1 MMVKSLWSV
10 RAEIGRPKALTALVA
25 AALTV
30 AYAALPG
37 TALAD
42 GGRGSTTLF
51 SQPGGA
57 GGIDGDAASATGK
70 MGNTLSNPLGSAGGG
85 GGVNLTTGA
94 GAAGGARGIG
104 STGTQTAGGAAGATG
119 ATAATY
125 TTAQTVTSNFTA
137 GNGGAGSASNAAT
150 TLGGGGGGGVGISTT
165 ADLVIAAGT
174 ITGGRGYTGMNV
186 GSGGGG
192 VGIFSSA
199 HVTVQAGG
207 RVVGGAGGGTASL
220 GGAGGGGGMGVL
232 LTAGGGLDNYGTI
245 IGGDGGTASTT
256 GFTGG
261 GGGDG
266 GAGVQLTAA
275 GIVFNAGA
283 ITGGVGGR
291 GPGNTTGAPGGAG
304 VRFSAGGSLLN
315 TGTIT
320 GGAGGGAVTGGAGAT
335 GGAGVLFSAG
345 GTVVNQGT
353 ILGGNGGSSGS
364 GIGGAG
370 GVGIQGR
377 DVTIINAGLIRG
389 AVSGG
394 PGTSTQA
401 AAIQFTGGV
410 NVLEIQAGSVLNG
423 NALAYS
429 SADTLRLGGDTD
441 SSFDV
446 ASLGAAASGAQYQ
459 GFGVY
464 EKSGASTWALTGT
477 TAMSTSWTV
486 TGGALSISDDATLG
500 AASGTLTLNGGTLQN
515 TAAIAASRAIVLD
528 TLGGTLQTDADYTN
542 TGIISGAGG
551 LTKTGA
557 ATLTLGGANTY
568 AGGTTITAGTV
579 AISANE
585 NLGAAQ
591 SSVVLNGGT
600 LQTTVAMSINRNIV
614 LGADGGTLRTD
625 ADLSNGGEISGVGGL
640 TKTGVGTLTLT
651 GPITY
656 LGTTTIQEGTLLS
669 PAVNLGGND
678 ITNNGTLAVQQDSAG
693 QLDGA
698 INGTGNLIKL
708 GTGRL
713 NLTGGGDMSG
723 TTYVQAGT
731 LSINSS
737 LANSSIEV
745 DAGGTLGGNGTVGA
759 TTVRGGGRIAPGN
772 SVGTLRVNGNFVQ
785 ETGSTYVVEFD
796 NTSSDQIAVSGTAT
810 VQPGAGLTAVNTDSS
825 GSLLKAGT
833 KYTVLSTTGGLTG
846 TYSLNQTPLTAFLG
860 VRDSYDANNAYLTV
874 VQVRDPADAATTP
887 NQEATAGG
895 STGSVVS
902 DVVLN
907 SPTDDAARNTL
918 DQLSGAALA
927 SAKGAMVYDSRYS
940 RDLAIDRLRNAFCT
954 VGAQSDSRGA
964 SAADDAANRAG
975 RLGSCGNGDA
985 AGRVAWGQTW
995 GGWGHTNGN
1004 GNASGIDRD
1013 SAGFVVG
1020 MDVPVGSWRV
1030 GGLTGYSH
1038 GRYKVDDQNAR
1049 TESDDFHLGVY
1060 GGTQWGA
1067 LALRLGGVYTFHD
1080 INSGRD
1086 VNVATVGGRMKADYQ
1101 ANTTQAFGE
1110 LGYQLK
1116 AGPVALE
1123 PFVNLAYVN
1132 LHTNA
1137 FNERGGEAALSSR
1150 SDNTSTSFSTLG
1162 LRASSD
1168 LQLGKVDATVR
1179 GLVGWRRAYGDV
1191 TPKSK
1196 VSFNGGDTFTVSGVP
1211 IGKDAAVIGAGLDLH
1226 ITPRV
1231 TAGVAFDGQFGSGA
1245 SDRTVSGTIRVV
1257 F

>member
-1 MMVKSLWSV
+1 MMEKSLRPV
-10 RAEIGRPKALTALVA
+10 RAEIARPKVLAVLVSAALA
-25 AALTV
+25 AA
-30 AYAALPG
+30 YAGLPDS
-37 TALAD
+37 AWAD
-42 GGRGSTTLF
+42 GGRGSTTF
-51 SQPGGA
+51 ISQPGGA
-57 GGIDGDAASATGK
+57 GGVDGDAASATGK
-70 MGNTLSNPLGSAGGG
+70 MGNPLAGSAGSSGGG
-85 GGVNLTTGA
+85 GGVDLTTGT
-94 GAAGGARGIG
+94 GGSGGARGIG
-104 STGTQTAGGAAGATG
+104 ATGTQTAGGTAGLTG
-119 ATAATY
+119 ATAATF
-125 TTAQTVTSNFTA
+125 TTAQTVSSNLTGTA
-137 GNGGAGSASNAAT
+137 GGAGSAINATT

-165 ADLVIAAGT
+165 ADLVVAGGT
-174 ITGGRGYTGMNV
+174 ITGGRGYTAANV

-220 GGAGGGGGMGVL
+220 GGGGGGGGMGVL
-232 LTAGGGLDNYGTI
+232 LTVGGNLDNYGTL

-261 GGGDG
+261 GAGDG

-275 GIVFNAGA
+275 GTVFNAGA

-291 GPGNTTGAPGGAG
+291 GPGNTGGAPGGAG
-304 VRFSAGGSLLN
+304 VRFSGGGLLLN

-320 GGAGGGAVTGGAGAT
+320 GGVGGGAVTVGAAAA
-335 GGAGVLFSAG
+335 GGAGVALSTG

-353 ILGGNGGSSGS
+353 IIGGVGGNSAAGT
-364 GIGGAG
+364 GGAG
-370 GVGIQGR
+370 GAGISGS
-377 DVTIINAGLIRG
+377 DVTVVNAGLIRG
-389 AVSGG
+389 AVSGT
-394 PGTSTQA
+394 PGASTQA
-401 AAIQFTGGV
+401 AAIQFTGGI
-410 NVLEIQAGSVLNG
+410 NTLELQSGSVLSG

-429 SADTLRLGGDTD
+429 SADTLRLGGAADG
-441 SSFDV
+441 SFDV
-446 ASLGAAASGAQYQ
+446 STLGPAGSTAQYR

-464 EKSGASTWALTGT
+464 EKNGASTWTLTGT
-477 TAMSTSWTV
+477 TAAATSWTV
-486 TGGALSISDDATLG
+486 ASGTLSINDDASLG
-500 AASGTLTLNGGTLQN
+500 AASGALTLSGGTLQT
-515 TAAIAASRAIVLD
+515 TAAVTTSRAVVLASA
-528 TLGGTLQTDADYTN
+528 GGTLQTDADYTS

-568 AGGTTITAGTV
+568 SGGTTITVGTV

-591 SSVVLNGGT
+591 GSVVLNGGT
-600 LQTTVAMSINRNIV
+600 LQTTAAMSISRNIV

-625 ADLSNGGEISGVGGL
+625 ADLGNGGAISGVGGL
-640 TKTGVGTLTLT
+640 TKTGAGTLTLT

-656 LGTTTIQEGTLLS
+656 LGTTTIEEGTLLS
-669 PAVNLGGND
+669 PAVNLGSNA
-678 ITNNGTLAVQQDSAG
+678 ITNHGTLAVQQDSAG

-698 INGTGNLIKL
+698 INGTGKLIKL
-708 GTGRL
+708 GAGRL
-713 NLTGGGDMSG
+713 NLTGGGDLSG

-731 LSINSS
+731 LSVNGS
-737 LANSSIEV
+737 LANATVEV

-759 TTVRGGGRIAPGN
+759 TTVRGGGSIAPGN
-772 SVGTLRVNGNFVQ
+772 SIGTLRVNGNFVQ
-785 ETGSTYVVEFD
+785 QTGSTYVVELD
-796 NTSSDQIAVSGTAT
+796 GTSSDRIVVSGAAT
-810 VQPGAGLTAVNTDSS
+810 VQAGAGLTAVNDGNS
-825 GSLLKAGT
+825 GGASASLFKAGT
-833 KYTVLSTTGGLTG
+833 RYTVLSATGGLTG
-846 TYSLNQTPLTAFLG
+846 TYTLNQTPLTAFLG
-860 VRDSYDANNAYLTV
+860 VADSYDANNAYLTV
-874 VQVRDPADAATTP
+874 VRTRDPADAAATP
-887 NQEATAGG
+887 NQGATAGG
-895 STGSVVS
+895 SAGSVVS
-902 DVVLN
+902 DVLLN
-907 SPTDDAARNTL
+907 SPTDAAARDTL
-918 DQLSGAALA
+918 DRLSGAALA

-954 VGAQSDSRGA
+954 VGARDAKDERG
-964 SAADDAANRAG
+964 
-975 RLGSCGNGDA
+975 GSCGNGDA
-985 AGRVAWGQTW
+985 ASRVAWGQAW

-1004 GNASGIDRD
+1004 GNAGGIDRD

-1038 GRYKVDDQNAR
+1038 GRYRVDEQNAR
-1049 TESDDFHLGVY
+1049 TQSDDFHLGVY

-1080 INSGRD
+1080 VNSGRD
-1086 VNVATVGGRMKADYQ
+1086 VNVAGVGGRMKADYQ
-1101 ANTTQAFGE
+1101 GNTTQAFGE

-1137 FNERGGEAALSSR
+1137 FDERGGVAALSSR
-1150 SDNTSTSFSTLG
+1150 SDDTSTSFSTLG

-1168 LQLGKVDATVR
+1168 LRLGKVEATVR
-1179 GLVGWRRAYGDV
+1179 GLVGWRRAHGDV
-1191 TPKSK
+1191 TPTSR

-1211 IGKDAAVIGAGLDLH
+1211 IGKDAAVLGAGLDLR

-1245 SDRTVSGTIRVV
+1245 SDRTVSGTLRAV

>member
-1 MMVKSLWSV
+1 MMEKSLWSV
-10 RAEIGRPKALTALVA
+10 RAEIARPKALTVLVA
-25 AALTV
+25 AALAAV
-30 AYAALPG
+30 YAGVPAS
-37 TALAD
+37 AWAD
-42 GGRGSTTLF
+42 GGRGSTITTN
-51 SQPGGA
+51 QPGGA

-70 MGNTLSNPLGSAGGG
+70 MGNSLNNPLGSAGGG

-104 STGTQTAGGAAGATG
+104 STGTQTAGGTAGATG
-119 ATAATY
+119 TTAATY
-125 TTAQTVTSNFTA
+125 STAQTVNSNFTG
-137 GNGGAGSASNAAT
+137 GNGGAGSANNAAT

-174 ITGGRGYTGMNV
+174 ITGGRGYTTMYV

-207 RVVGGAGGGTASL
+207 RVVGGAGGGTAAL

-232 LTAGGGLDNYGTI
+232 LTAGGSVDNYGTI

-261 GGGDG
+261 GAGDG

-275 GIVFNAGA
+275 GTVFNAGA
-283 ITGGVGGR
+283 ITGGVGGK
-291 GPGNTTGAPGGAG
+291 GPGNFMGSPGGAG

-320 GGAGGGAVTGGAGAT
+320 GGAGGGAVTLGKGAT

-353 ILGGNGGSSGS
+353 IS
-364 GIGGAG
+364 GGAG
-370 GVGIQGR
+370 GSSVSGTGGPGGVGISGS

-389 AVSGG
+389 AVSGT

-401 AAIQFTGGV
+401 AAIQFTGGI
-410 NVLEIQAGSVLNG
+410 NVLEIQAGSALSG
-423 NALAYS
+423 KALAYS

-446 ASLGAAASGAQYQ
+446 STLGAAASAAQYQ

-464 EKSGASTWALTGT
+464 EKNGASTWTLTGT
-477 TAMSTSWTV
+477 TAAGTVTAWTV
-486 TGGALSISDDATLG
+486 SGGALSISDDASLG
-500 AASGTLTLNGGTLQN
+500 AATGTLTLDGGTLQN
-515 TAAIAASRAIVLD
+515 TAAITASRAIVLN
-528 TLGGTLQTDADYTN
+528 TAGGTFQTDADYTS
-542 TGIISGAGG
+542 TGIISGDGG

-557 ATLTLGGANTY
+557 ATLTLSGANTY
-568 AGGTTITAGTV
+568 TGGTTITAGTV

-591 SSVVLNGGT
+591 SSIVLNGGT
-600 LQTTVAMSINRNIV
+600 LQTTTAMSISRDIV
-614 LGADGGTLRTD
+614 LGAAGGTLRTD

-640 TKTGVGTLTLT
+640 TKAGVGTLTLT

-656 LGTTTIQEGTLLS
+656 LGTTTIQEGTLLT
-669 PAVNLGGND
+669 PAVNLGSND
-678 ITNNGTLAVQQDSAG
+678 ITNNGTLALQQDSAG

-698 INGTGNLIKL
+698 INGTGNLVKL
-708 GTGRL
+708 GAGRL
-713 NLTGGGDMSG
+713 NLTGGGDLSG

-731 LSINSS
+731 LSINGS
-737 LANSSIEV
+737 LANSAVEV

-759 TTVRGGGRIAPGN
+759 ITVRGGGSVAPGN

-785 ETGSTYVVEFD
+785 EAGSTYVVEFD
-796 NTSSDQIAVSGTAT
+796 NASSDQIAVTGTAT
-810 VQPGAGLTAVNTDSS
+810 VQPGAGLTAVSTDTS

-846 TYSLNQTPLTAFLG
+846 TYVLNQTPLTAFLG

-874 VQVRDPADAATTP
+874 VQVRDPAEAATTP

-895 STGSVVS
+895 SAGSVVS

-954 VGAQSDSRGA
+954 VGA
-964 SAADDAANRAG
+964 DDARGGNSDR
-975 RLGSCGNGDA
+975 RLGTCGAGDA

-1004 GNASGIDRD
+1004 GNAGGIDRD

-1080 INSGRD
+1080 VNSGRD
-1086 VNVATVGGRMKADYQ
+1086 VNVAAIGGRMKADYQ

-1150 SDNTSTSFSTLG
+1150 STDTSTSFSTLG

-1179 GLVGWRRAYGDV
+1179 GLLGWRRAYGDV
-1191 TPKSK
+1191 TPKSR

-1245 SDRTVSGTIRVV
+1245 SDRTVSGTVRVV